1 LTQRDKQLLFK
12 DRVISLYPTLQAK
25 QTAMAENIPRLDCIQ
40 KMQILEDNFKPHKL
54 TLQQYLE
61 KCSEKYNGTPYIP
74 LAQGQAKFAL
84 NQK

>member
-1 LTQRDKQLLFK
+1 
-12 DRVISLYPTLQAK
+12 
-25 QTAMAENIPRLDCIQ
+25 
-40 KMQILEDNFKPHKL
+40 MQILEDNFKPHKL